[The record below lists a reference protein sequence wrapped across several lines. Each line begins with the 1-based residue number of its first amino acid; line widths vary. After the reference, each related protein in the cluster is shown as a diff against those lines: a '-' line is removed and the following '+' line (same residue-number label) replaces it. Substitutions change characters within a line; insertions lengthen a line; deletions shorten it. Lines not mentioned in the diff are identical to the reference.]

1 MNEIKPCPFCGGE
14 ADLITVP
21 FNRYPDKKTWSVVCR
36 SCGARGS
43 HSVEHTTKWDGD
55 KFVSK
60 SEVEM
65 IIDAWSGAIEA
76 WNRRCAH
83 EQ

>member
-1 MNEIKPCPFCGGE
+1 M
-14 ADLITVP
+14 
-21 FNRYPDKKTWSVVCR
+21 DKKTWSVVCR
-36 SCGARGS
+36 SCGASGARA
-43 HSVEHTTKWDGD
+43 VEHITKWDGD

-65 IIDAWSGAIEA
+65 IIDAWSAAIEA
-76 WNRRCAH
+76 WNRRCEH

>member
-21 FNRYPDKKTWSVVCR
+21 YSRYPDKKTWSVVCR

-43 HSVEHTTKWDGD
+43 RVVEHINKWDGE

-60 SEVEM
+60 SEVET
-65 IIDAWSGAIEA
+65 IIDAWSAAIEA
-76 WNRRCAH
+76 WNRRV
-83 EQ
+83 E